1 MTTSR
6 IRERKGLRIGV
17 NTFFLQHPN
26 TGSGQYCARL
36 LDALHQIDGCNS
48 YHLIAPSQDAL
59 PRNWRPPAY
68 VVRSAPPALN
78 RQLAKV
84 WFEQVA
90 VPQVCEREKID
101 LVHYPYFAAPLVCGA
116 RVVLTLHDLI
126 PIMLE
131 PYRGSF
137 AARAYSFLVATAAK
151 RAAGIIADS
160 DSTRRDIVRV
170 LKVPDRRIRVVHLAA
185 GENYA
190 ATIDRRLVETVRL
203 KYGLD
208 TDYVFYLGGL
218 DVRKNVRRLIKAFA
232 RVKRQIG
239 GDAKLAIAGKPMS
252 KSKLFP
258 DLTGVIEGEKLGN
271 SVVFLGRVPEED
283 CPPLYNGARLF
294 VYPSLYEGFGLPP
307 LEAMA
312 CGTPVICSNTS
323 SLPEVVGDAAI
334 TVDPTSVDAL
344 AEAIQRV
351 LGNEGLQA
359 ELREKGL
366 ARARRFSWRKTAEQT
381 LTAFEEFAAETRPPE
396 K

>member
-1 MTTSR
+1 MTTSHV
-6 IRERKGLRIGV
+6 RERKGLRIGV

-36 LDALHQIDGCNS
+36 LDALHQIDGDNS
-48 YHLIAPSQDAL
+48 YHLIAPSQHAL
-59 PRNWRPPAY
+59 PSNWRPPAC
-68 VVRSAPPALN
+68 VVRSAPPGLN

-90 VPQVCEREKID
+90 IPQVCARERID
-101 LVHYPYFAAPLVCGA
+101 LVHYPYFAAPLVCRA

-126 PIMLE
+126 PITLE

-137 AARAYSFLVATAAK
+137 AVRAYSFLVATAAK

-160 DSTRRDIVRV
+160 DFTRRDIVRV
-170 LKVPDRRIRVVHLAA
+170 LKIPDHRIRVVHLAA
-185 GENYA
+185 SENYT
-190 ATIDRRLVETVRL
+190 ATIDRRFVEAVRL

-208 TDYVFYLGGL
+208 ADYVFYLGGL
-218 DVRKNVRRLIKAFA
+218 DVRKNVGRLIHAFA
-232 RVKRQIG
+232 TVKRQMG
-239 GDAKLAIAGKPMS
+239 GDVKLAIAGKPMS
-252 KSKLFP
+252 NSLLFP
-258 DLTGVIEGEKLGN
+258 RLTDVIEEEKLGDG
-271 SVVFLGRVPEED
+271 VVFLGQVPEED
-283 CPPLYNGARLF
+283 CPLLYNGARLF

-366 ARARRFSWRKTAEQT
+366 ARARQFSWRKTAEQT
-381 LTAFEEFAAETRPPE
+381 LAAFEEFASAVRPP
-396 K
+396 